1 MDQIT
6 FWQQVQ
12 TAFDT
17 YEGLEAVETQAAFL
31 ESLSLNEPEVYAA
44 LRPLITN
51 DTSVGSSL
59 LPDLSEAFNAHIPP
73 WLEQVGLY
81 KLEKV
86 LGHGSSG
93 TVFLVTRPDLHG
105 QKLAMKIFWHSSQ
118 NKNTQSIFEKEIR
131 TLSHLR
137 HPGLPL
143 LTDGG
148 IFEGRFFYLVM
159 EYVAGRP
166 LLDYAD
172 EKKAT
177 LHERV
182 QLFRQCLNIIHYAHK
197 QGIIHRDLKPQHILV
212 TTDGQIKILDFGIA
226 KWTSTTYSDYDERTQ
241 SLVFTPAYASPE
253 QLIHKPCSFHSDQFA
268 LGLILYEL
276 CCGFYPYSSKASN
289 AIERITQSKK
299 PISSMLERF
308 GGANQA
314 KDPKAQIAATNRNT
328 TPRIL
333 IQNLKSGL
341 SHIASKTLEEDPQ
354 NRFASVMDLDVHLER
369 WIENKTVFIKR
380 RTNLNTTI
388 NYLKK
393 NYFILFVTFIFVLST
408 AVFWFY
414 VNKREKKTIQYL
426 ENMILKDEEI
436 YLEYPIPDNKKYY
449 TKHLIKNHLELNQI
463 HFQNNHEVQL
473 EIIQRIIQLAIL
485 NQLEPVADSLLT
497 LVERQYTSKIKETR
511 FQVLFMQRKARLA
524 GMRGQ
529 LAQATMYYD
538 QAISKASQMSLSLI
552 ERGGL
557 LYESALFEGRS
568 EQYEKA
574 LTRLQTAEKL
584 FANAG
589 DPKSLMEMACKL
601 EMGRIWMWIGNYRK
615 AHFFLK
621 QTYELVRAKL
631 PQTHPMRLAVLYDYG
646 NVLQY
651 QNKIAESILI
661 LKELL
666 PIAQRI
672 YGTNH
677 FVTGYYTAS
686 YAYLLRE
693 NGQTRKAIHYD
704 LKAIH
709 ILKKDSNSEAIP
721 LAKSYRNMAMT
732 YAGLKNKA
740 LAMSYADT
748 AIIYFKKAYSSQHFQ
763 VLKAVFTKLDLQ
775 RIFSSE
781 FEQTAS
787 GFNKL
792 IQTFNVQGNKGL
804 FAILARIRLADLLTK
819 ESNRWNEA
827 KRLISEAETII
838 SIKENK
844 LPDVLGEIS
853 SIKGFLL
860 FKRGDKQD
868 GMMLME
874 NGYQQIRQVVG
885 ADDPI
890 AKEAQLRLIKARQA
904 TSFSP

>member
-393 NYFILFVTFIFVLST
+393 
-408 AVFWFY
+408 
-414 VNKREKKTIQYL
+414 
-426 ENMILKDEEI
+426 
-436 YLEYPIPDNKKYY
+436 
-449 TKHLIKNHLELNQI
+449 
-463 HFQNNHEVQL
+463 
-473 EIIQRIIQLAIL
+473 
-485 NQLEPVADSLLT
+485 
-497 LVERQYTSKIKETR
+497 
-511 FQVLFMQRKARLA
+511 
-524 GMRGQ
+524 
-529 LAQATMYYD
+529 
-538 QAISKASQMSLSLI
+538 
-552 ERGGL
+552 
-557 LYESALFEGRS
+557 
-568 EQYEKA
+568 
-574 LTRLQTAEKL
+574 KL
-584 FANAG
+584 F
-589 DPKSLMEMACKL
+589 
-601 EMGRIWMWIGNYRK
+601 Y
-615 AHFFLK
+615 
-621 QTYELVRAKL
+621 
-631 PQTHPMRLAVLYDYG
+631 
-646 NVLQY
+646 
-651 QNKIAESILI
+651 LI
-661 LKELL
+661 RYIHLC
-666 PIAQRI
+666 II
-672 YGTNH
+672 YG
-677 FVTGYYTAS
+677 
-686 YAYLLRE
+686 
-693 NGQTRKAIHYD
+693 
-704 LKAIH
+704 
-709 ILKKDSNSEAIP
+709 
-721 LAKSYRNMAMT
+721 
-732 YAGLKNKA
+732 
-740 LAMSYADT
+740 
-748 AIIYFKKAYSSQHFQ
+748 
-763 VLKAVFTKLDLQ
+763 
-775 RIFSSE
+775 
-781 FEQTAS
+781 
-787 GFNKL
+787 
-792 IQTFNVQGNKGL
+792 
-804 FAILARIRLADLLTK
+804 
-819 ESNRWNEA
+819 
-827 KRLISEAETII
+827 
-838 SIKENK
+838 
-844 LPDVLGEIS
+844 
-853 SIKGFLL
+853 GFLVL
-860 FKRGDKQD
+860 C
-868 GMMLME
+868 
-874 NGYQQIRQVVG
+874 
-885 ADDPI
+885 
-890 AKEAQLRLIKARQA
+890 
-904 TSFSP
+904 